1 MPEIIV
7 AGLSKAFGQGR
18 ALSDV
23 SFSVR
28 DKEFLTLLGPSGCG
42 KTTTL
47 MSIAGFQRPDE
58 GTISCGDRIFFD
70 RAGKVDLAAE
80 DRNLGMVFQSYAIW
94 PHLTV
99 FGNVAFP
106 LKIRRM
112 KKDALRRRVLE
123 TLQLVEMAGY
133 AGRYPHELSGGQ
145 QQRVALAR
153 ALVYSPAVLLLD
165 EPFLQPG
172 RQTAGTS
179 SAGRAAAAARGRAW
193 WLCRGRAVLG
203 RAVAIEHGG
212 RGFRGEPAEV
222 GAAVDR
228 HPEDRRAVDA
238 ALARLRPASGHPT
251 AAGEHA
257 DAGRLVQRWAGAR
270 RDRARGD
277 LRARGRRPPGG
288 DLLPAGRVGAWRPG
302 ADQATGRQHRD
313 LPGDPHRG
321 AVQGQLPDRRRAR
334 RHHRRGTAS
343 GHLRPLVRPDVAQLP
358 QQHHCVRDA
367 RHQSELRFRGIREF
381 HCCARRVVRPI
392 GRFWGGARTYAHPPF
407 CARPV
412 GNECVAP
419 CG

>member
-1 MPEIIV
+1 MPDITV

-18 ALSDV
+18 AQGRALSGV

-112 KKDALRRRVLE
+112 KRDAVRRRVLD
-123 TLQLVEMAGY
+123 TLELVEMAGY

-165 EPFLQPG
+165 EPFSNLDAKLRERARAWLKHLQG
-172 RQTAGTS
+172 ELGLTTLFVTHDQDEALSLSDRIVVMNAGEVLQIGGPEDIYHRPRTRFVAEFLGHCNILDARTIAAT
-179 SAGRAAAAARGRAW
+179 SAGSTELVLRANGKRITVSGEDLAASDPVQ
-193 WLCRGRAVLG
+193 LAV
-203 RAVAIEHGG
+203 RPEAIELDGG
-212 RGFRGEPAEV
+212 EYAAGENSYPAEV
-222 GAAVDR
+222 
-228 HPEDRRAVDA
+228 RAVSFLGDHYVYELDLDGLALTVTDTRSVAGPAVTVRIPPA
-238 ALARLRPASGHPT
+238 ACR
-251 AAGEHA
+251 
-257 DAGRLVQRWAGAR
+257 V
-270 RDRARGD
+270 
-277 LRARGRRPPGG
+277 
-288 DLLPAGRVGAWRPG
+288 LP
-302 ADQATGRQHRD
+302 
-313 LPGDPHRG
+313 
-321 AVQGQLPDRRRAR
+321 
-334 RHHRRGTAS
+334 S
-343 GHLRPLVRPDVAQLP
+343 
-358 QQHHCVRDA
+358 
-367 RHQSELRFRGIREF
+367 
-381 HCCARRVVRPI
+381 
-392 GRFWGGARTYAHPPF
+392 
-407 CARPV
+407 
-412 GNECVAP
+412 
-419 CG
+419 